1 MFTNYLPDTIDA
13 KSRIQAL
20 RQGFMASAKHG
31 SSSFEDNAV
40 RVISRRL
47 QHKPAL
53 YIEFGPYWWALKQVL
68 NDSGQD
74 LGEHGAPLVASVYKG
89 SSLIETLVMA
99 EAFKD
104 LYRARWFVGTQTFEL
119 SEGELYELTDPDMQA
134 RPGKA

>member
-1 MFTNYLPDTIDA
+1 MFTNYLPETIDTA
-13 KSRIQAL
+13 GRLVAL
-20 RQGFMASAKHG
+20 LQGFMASGKPG
-31 SSSFEDNAV
+31 TFDENAV
-40 RVISRRL
+40 RVIAQRL
-47 QHKPAL
+47 QQNPAR

-68 NDSGQD
+68 NDAGQD

-89 SSLIETLVMA
+89 SSPIETLVMA

-134 RPGKA
+134 RPGKP